1 MKTATLSEIK
11 KELDHL
17 KPHELL
23 NLCIALAKYK
33 KETKE
38 YLGYLLF
45 EAHNKRDFLNDVK
58 KEIDEHFMNLSP
70 QLNLYYVK
78 KSLRKLLRYL
88 LKYTRYADDKTL
100 TAEVYIY
107 FCLQLKKSGIPYQN
121 SQLLVNL
128 MAQQIKKINS
138 IINTLHPDLQNDFL
152 KDLEVLIN

>member
-17 KPHELL
+17 KPQELL

-45 EAHNKRDFLNDVK
+45 EAHNKRDFLNDLK

-70 QLNLYYVK
+70 HLNLYYVK

-100 TAEVYIY
+100 TVEVYIY

-138 IINTLHPDLQNDFL
+138 IINTLHPDLQNDFV

>member
-17 KPHELL
+17 KPQELL

-78 KSLRKLLRYL
+78 KSLRKLLRIL
-88 LKYTRYADDKTL
+88 LKYTKYADDKAL

-107 FCLQLKKSGIPYQN
+107 FCLKLKKSGIPYQN

-138 IINTLHPDLQNDFL
+138 VINTLHPDLQSDFV
-152 KDLEVLIN
+152 KDLEVLIH